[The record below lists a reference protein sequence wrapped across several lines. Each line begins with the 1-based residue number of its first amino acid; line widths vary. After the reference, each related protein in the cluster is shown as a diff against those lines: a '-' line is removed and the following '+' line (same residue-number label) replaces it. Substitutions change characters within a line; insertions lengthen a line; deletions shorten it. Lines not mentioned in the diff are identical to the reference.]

1 MFRRPLALTATLAAL
16 ALAASACGGSSDTGS
31 TNAQGL
37 TSVNYVTTATVPG
50 STQIALYAVPK
61 QMGYFKEEGLEAN
74 LKTANGSS
82 AALQVIASGDA
93 LATNAEVA
101 STMAAVEQGVPV
113 RTVGSI
119 NTSFPWKIGVPD
131 GKGISS
137 PADLKGKKIGVI
149 SLASGSNLFTR
160 SFLHEN
166 GIDPDKDVKILPVG
180 QGTQAKAALDS
191 GQVDAIALYAELFS
205 QLEQIGMKFSYL
217 TNPALFDGMP
227 SISFTVS
234 AKTLQ
239 GKDKDL
245 AVKYTR
251 AAYKGLMFARLN
263 PEAAVDMGLK
273 TFPEL
278 AGSGGDTAKRR
289 AELVTL
295 LKAWMTTSTPQT
307 DDPAAWPQWGELSDA
322 QLKKAATWALSTG
335 QVKKEPNV
343 ADVFD
348 GSLIKDINAFDRDAV
363 IKDAKD
369 YKIAG

>member
-1 MFRRPLALTATLAAL
+1 MFRRPFALAAALSAL
-16 ALAASACGGSSDTGS
+16 ALVASACGGAKDSGTPAAG
-31 TNAQGL
+31 GL

-61 QMGYFKEEGLEAN
+61 QMGFFKEEGLEAN

-101 STMAAVEQGVPV
+101 STMAAVEQGVQV
-113 RTVGSI
+113 RTIGSI
-119 NTSFPWKIGVPD
+119 NTSFPWKIGIPA
-131 GKGISS
+131 GSNIKS

-160 SFLHEN
+160 SFLNEN
-166 GIDPDKDVKILPVG
+166 GINPDKDVKILPVG

-205 QLEQIGMKFSYL
+205 QLEQAGSKFTYL
-217 TNPALFDGMP
+217 DNPSLFDGMP

-234 AKTLQ
+234 ARTLS
-239 GKDKDL
+239 GKDREL
-245 AVKYTR
+245 AVKYAR

-263 PEAAVDMGLK
+263 PEAAVEMGLK

-278 AGSGGDTAKRR
+278 AGTGGDTPKRR
-289 AELVTL
+289 AELLTL

-307 DDPAAWPQWGELSDA
+307 DDTSAWPAWGQLSDD
-322 QLKKAATWALSTG
+322 QLKKAAQWAVSTG

-348 GSLIKDINAFDRDAV
+348 GSLIKEINDFDHDAV
-363 IKDAKD
+363 IKAAKD
-369 YKIAG
+369 YKTAG